1 MLEKTTNISFIT
13 LVCIFSPHPYIEIAI
28 NPICSGNITHF
39 IYLGDTLLST
49 CWFFHTISQRCR
61 KLCVLGCFSQLR
73 DRGKKSGALGTA
85 VMILTPKETKST
97 TVHKNQYT
105 PQLQSQILHV
115 MEVLLQQI
123 ASCRQTGCY
132 TAHTRDT
139 SRNSCLSRDSERKK
153 KKIHTH
159 SSSTPPQQRSD
170 SPQSRGITPPKAVCF
185 VPQQETFQTHAQ
197 SSSLATAAKQHV
209 EQLRQQA
216 LLDKF
221 PTARAIKGSLLS
233 TAVPPGKQRA
243 RWHAALTGHQQHPA
257 CSSCTVEGCWA
268 QPNSPLTLSQ
278 PGSCR

>member
-1 MLEKTTNISFIT
+1 MHYFSIKVTFLSQGQYFTQWLLEKTTNISFIT

-115 MEVLLQQI
+115 MEVLLQL
-123 ASCRQTGCY
+123 QTDRLWHS
-132 TAHTRDT
+132 THTRHKQEL
-139 SRNSCLSRDSERKK
+139 LSFKRQREKK
-153 KKIHTH
+153 KKKYIHTLLAH
-159 SSSTPPQQRSD
+159 HLSSAVIPHKVGALHHQKQFASCPSRKRFRHTHRAPAWPRLQSSTSNSCD
-170 SPQSRGITPPKAVCF
+170 SKHF
-185 VPQQETFQTHAQ
+185 
-197 SSSLATAAKQHV
+197 
-209 EQLRQQA
+209 
-216 LLDKF
+216 
-221 PTARAIKGSLLS
+221 
-233 TAVPPGKQRA
+233 
-243 RWHAALTGHQQHPA
+243 
-257 CSSCTVEGCWA
+257 
-268 QPNSPLTLSQ
+268 
-278 PGSCR
+278 

>member
-1 MLEKTTNISFIT
+1 MWWRSSCSKLPAADRQVVTQHTHETQAGT
-13 LVCIFSPHPYIEIAI
+13 LVFQETA
-28 NPICSGNITHF
+28 
-39 IYLGDTLLST
+39 
-49 CWFFHTISQRCR
+49 
-61 KLCVLGCFSQLR
+61 
-73 DRGKKSGALGTA
+73 RGK
-85 VMILTPKETKST
+85 
-97 TVHKNQYT
+97 
-105 PQLQSQILHV
+105 
-115 MEVLLQQI
+115 
-123 ASCRQTGCY
+123 
-132 TAHTRDT
+132 
-139 SRNSCLSRDSERKK
+139 KK

-257 CSSCTVEGCWA
+257 RSSCTVEGCWA

>member
-1 MLEKTTNISFIT
+1 MHYFSIKVTFLSQGQYFTQWLLEKTTNISFIT

-153 KKIHTH
+153 KKKYIHTLLAH
-159 SSSTPPQQRSD
+159 HLSSAVIPHKVGALHHQKQFASCPSRKRFRHTHRAPAWPRLQSSTSNSCD
-170 SPQSRGITPPKAVCF
+170 SKHF
-185 VPQQETFQTHAQ
+185 
-197 SSSLATAAKQHV
+197 
-209 EQLRQQA
+209 
-216 LLDKF
+216 
-221 PTARAIKGSLLS
+221 
-233 TAVPPGKQRA
+233 
-243 RWHAALTGHQQHPA
+243 
-257 CSSCTVEGCWA
+257 
-268 QPNSPLTLSQ
+268 
-278 PGSCR
+278 